1 MATAAPADGLAQL
14 KAFHATTKSGKV
26 TFRQVVA
33 AKGRQE
39 TRESTG
45 TFSFQRPGK
54 FRWTYETP
62 YEQLIVGDGD
72 RLWIYDRDLN
82 QVIVRKLDR
91 ALGSTPAALLAGDSA
106 LEANF
111 DLTDAGSRD
120 GVDFVEAKPRTA
132 DTGFERVRIGFA
144 DNLPRRHGAQGHVR
158 QRHDAHLRRRST
170 GMRRRTRRNSG
181 SFRRR
186 APTSSART
194 SSAIAVAPRRRAVS
208 ARSRRAR
215 ADARGPPG

>member
-1 MATAAPADGLAQL
+1 MKRTLRASLIAVTLAATATAQADGLAQL

-33 AKGRQE
+33 AKGQQE
-39 TRESTG
+39 MRESTG

-62 YEQLIVGDGD
+62 YAQLIVGDGEH
-72 RLWIYDRDLN
+72 LWIYDRDLN

-111 DLTDAGSRD
+111 DLNDAGSRD
-120 GVDFVEAKPRTA
+120 GVEFVEAQPRTA

-144 DNLPRRHGAQGHVR
+144 NNVPRAMELKDTFGNVTTLTFGPF
-158 QRHDAHLRRRST
+158 D
-170 GMRRRTRRNSG
+170 RNSAPDAG
-181 SFRRR
+181 QFRFVPPKG
-186 APTSSART
+186 AD
-194 SSAIAVAPRRRAVS
+194 IVGE
-208 ARSRRAR
+208 SR
-215 ADARGPPG
+215 